1 MRLPNGYGSVHKLPG
16 KRHNPWTAKVT
27 TGWEIVNDECRQVQ
41 KYIGYFA
48 TRSEALQ
55 SLSDYNDNPYDL
67 DSSKITFA
75 ELYNK
80 WSNDHFKK
88 ISESRIRGI
97 RSAYGKCEAL
107 YRLKFK
113 NIKATHL
120 DAVTNNPDIGQA
132 TRQQIKSLF
141 NQLYKYAMK
150 NDIVRK
156 DYSSLMDPVRKYE
169 REKKIKIFTS
179 DEITILW
186 NNLDIENVDIILI
199 AIYSGCRP
207 GELAELKTSN
217 VDMENETLI
226 GGIKTKNG
234 IDRVIPIHPKIRD
247 LIKNRLNTAGDTLFN
262 LNYDQ
267 YKYSYK
273 KAMKTLNMNH
283 SPHETRHTFATRAK
297 EVGMDEYC
305 LKLIIGHAIS
315 DLTERVYTH
324 RQIEQL
330 RTEMHKITY

>member
-1 MRLPNGYGSVHKLPG
+1 MRLPNGYGSVHKLSG
-16 KRHNPWTAKVT
+16 NRHKPWVAKVT
-27 TGWEIVNDECRQVQ
+27 TGWDIVDGKCIQVQ
-41 KYIGYFA
+41 KYIGYYSS
-48 TRSEALQ
+48 RKDALQ
-55 SLSDYNDNPYDL
+55 ALSDYNDNPYDL
-67 DSSKITFA
+67 DANKISFA
-75 ELYNK
+75 ELYDR
-80 WSNDHFKK
+80 WSDEHFEK
-88 ISESRIRGI
+88 ISDSRIRGI
-97 RSAYGKCEAL
+97 KSAYSKCEAL
-107 YRLKFK
+107 YRFKFK
-113 NIKATHL
+113 DIKASHL
-120 DAVTNNPDIGQA
+120 DAIANNPDIGQA

-141 NQLYKYAMK
+141 NQLYKYALK

-156 DYSSLMDPVRKYE
+156 DYSSLMDPIGKYE

-273 KAMKTLNMNH
+273 KAMKALNMNH